1 MKYIKY
7 LRNGKMDKNLKI
19 TIVIGIIIAIAVIGL
34 ALINESN
41 NAKTQVSPLTDIFDY
56 SSMPITTWDN
66 NTKTYTFDQNISSVN
81 GKDYKDIT
89 MSIIFYKD
97 NVKINNYTENIA
109 ATENGTFNLNFST
122 NLQDEPDEFYY
133 DVQKATEV

>member
-1 MKYIKY
+1 
-7 LRNGKMDKNLKI
+7 MDKNLKI

-41 NAKTQVSPLTDIFDY
+41 NAKTQVSPLTDSFDY

-97 NVKINNYTENIA
+97 NVKINNYTKNIA
-109 ATENGTFNLNFST
+109 ETENGTFNLNFST